1 MIENT
6 VYAVETEK
14 PTEINILLNGKM
26 VESRFHGKLGDL
38 CNMLEQ
44 SLTELIECE
53 PLSRKLI
60 RHAMHRVW
68 LQTLPGVVAYWLDGW
83 PLTILGAGAIAAI
96 IYGLGWLLHL
106 VGVA

>member
-14 PTEINILLNGKM
+14 PTEIKILLNGKK
-26 VESRFHGKLGDL
+26 VESTYCGKLGDL

-44 SLTELIECE
+44 SLSELIEQE
-53 PLSRKLI
+53 HLTRKPL

-68 LQTLPGVVAYWLDGW
+68 LKTLPGVVAYWLDGW